1 MTETSEAPE
10 EPARRTDLTGKV
22 ALVTGASR
30 GIGRAIA
37 GRLAA
42 DGARVVVNYRSGAEE
57 AEQVVE
63 GIRATGREAIALR
76 ADVGEPAEIE
86 ELVRGAV
93 AHFGS
98 VDVLV
103 NNAAIFPWREWT
115 EIPVEEWDRVFAVNC
130 RAGFLAAR
138 ACYPSMREKGWG
150 RVISL
155 SSATFLTGAAELMH
169 YASSKGAVVGLTRSL
184 ARAVGDD
191 GITVNAVSTGRT
203 LTDGFQEWFDTGVLD
218 YDETVKSRQSQS
230 IKRLALPDDVVG
242 AVSFLASD
250 DARYMTG
257 QVLNVDGGRNM
268 Y

>member
-1 MTETSEAPE
+1 MTEATDAAAAPG
-10 EPARRTDLTGKV
+10 RGRGLTGKV

-37 GRLAA
+37 RRLAD
-42 DGARVVVNYRSGAEE
+42 DGARLVVNYRGSDAEARE
-57 AEQVVE
+57 VVE
-63 GIRATGREAIALR
+63 DIEASGGEAIALR
-76 ADVGEPAEIE
+76 ADVGEPAEVE
-86 ELVRGAV
+86 GLVRGAV
-93 AHFGS
+93 EHFGS

-115 EIPVEEWDRVFAVNC
+115 EIPVEEWDRVFAVNV

-138 ACYPSMREKGWG
+138 ACYPSMRDKGWG

-155 SSATFLTGAAELMH
+155 SSATFLTGSAELMH
-169 YASSKGAVVGLTRSL
+169 YAASKGAVLGLTRSL
-184 ARAVGDD
+184 ARALGDD
-191 GITVNAVSTGRT
+191 GITVNTVSTGRT
-203 LTDGFQEWFDTGVLD
+203 LTDGFQEWFDNGVLD

-230 IKRLALPDDVVG
+230 IKRLAVPDDIVG

-257 QVLNVDGGRNM
+257 QLLNVDGGRNM